1 MDEIDTGMLLK
12 FEEKRLSALQPF
24 GFVSHV
30 HPMGAVEKLDGTTRV
45 GWRIVHDYSFPKGGA
60 VNDRINYVRLQYDK
74 MDAALAYVARHP
86 GCYMA
91 KIDVTAF
98 FRHLPTDP
106 SDWPLL
112 CALWD
117 FGDGPELLVDTRM
130 PFGLKHTP
138 EVCCRFSA
146 VVLGMLHKALV
157 ALGYRPGLHV
167 HISNV
172 VDDWLVLSNDERT
185 CEFVWLLLSD
195 LLRDLGFSLSEKKLQ
210 GPCHKIKWLGLL
222 IDSVQQR
229 VFLPPSK
236 IAKATRL
243 LASFAERRSK
253 KATRRE
259 VDRLIGI
266 LSYCSS
272 VVYGGRAFLHSMQ
285 RRRYRDAAGHVRA
298 VNDHI
303 YLNSAFLL
311 DVAWWRRSIEHFN
324 GFVSIVD
331 ADATCDIRIDATG
344 LGGVGVFCDGGF
356 VALSGAQLRQHYL
369 GIRHPDTSSST
380 E

>member
-1 MDEIDTGMLLK
+1 M
-12 FEEKRLSALQPF
+12 
-24 GFVSHV
+24 
-30 HPMGAVEKLDGTTRV
+30 
-45 GWRIVHDYSFPKGGA
+45 
-60 VNDRINYVRLQYDK
+60 
-74 MDAALAYVARHP
+74 
-86 GCYMA
+86 
-91 KIDVTAF
+91 
-98 FRHLPTDP
+98 
-106 SDWPLL
+106 
-112 CALWD
+112 
-117 FGDGPELLVDTRM
+117 
-130 PFGLKHTP
+130 
-138 EVCCRFSA
+138 
-146 VVLGMLHKALV
+146 
-157 ALGYRPGLHV
+157 
-167 HISNV
+167 
-172 VDDWLVLSNDERT
+172 
-185 CEFVWLLLSD
+185 
-195 LLRDLGFSLSEKKLQ
+195 
-210 GPCHKIKWLGLL
+210 
-222 IDSVQQR
+222 QQR

-331 ADATCDIRIDATG
+331 ADASCNIRIDATG
-344 LGGVGVFCDGGF
+344 LGGVGVF
-356 VALSGAQLRQHYL
+356 
-369 GIRHPDTSSST
+369 
-380 E
+380 